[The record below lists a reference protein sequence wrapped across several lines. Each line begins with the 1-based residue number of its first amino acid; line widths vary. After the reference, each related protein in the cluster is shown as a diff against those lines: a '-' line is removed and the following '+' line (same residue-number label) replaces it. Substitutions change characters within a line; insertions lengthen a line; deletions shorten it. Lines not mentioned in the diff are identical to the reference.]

1 MTSSYKNSKNDISYI
16 SFISQF
22 EKYMITND
30 MYQKYNNISRK
41 TNNEDTKT
49 EKMEQNKNYNHNQIY
64 IKEYDKLFWCFY
76 LMLHDK
82 DTYFSVDNKHFQIE
96 KQLKIDLVDKIRNNK
111 GLMKEAKLKIADVE
125 NNVVNDKKTDI
136 SGFQAFCIY
145 YNLNVLV
152 CYNNIY
158 YNFYND
164 DDEATSV
171 IYIKSNKFT
180 CEKNINEYKINEIK
194 NNYYLVDNP
203 KKPLKSIGNYK
214 IDDLIQLCKLFK
226 IIYYDEHHKNFKK
239 NKIYELV
246 LDKMN

>member
-1 MTSSYKNSKNDISYI
+1 MTSMYKTSKNDISYI

-30 MYQKYNNISRK
+30 MYQKYSVTSYK
-41 TNNEDTKT
+41 TSTETSKT
-49 EKMEQNKNYNHNQIY
+49 EKDEQRKKYNNNQTY
-64 IKEYDKLFWCFY
+64 IKEQDKFFWCFY

-82 DTYFSVDNKHFQIE
+82 DTYLSVDNKHFQIE
-96 KQLKIDLVDKIRNNK
+96 KQMKIDLIDKIRTNK
-111 GLMKEAKLKIADVE
+111 GLLKEAKLKVVDIE
-125 NNVVNDKKTDI
+125 NNVVNDKKLDI
-136 SGFQAFCIY
+136 SGFHAFCIY

-158 YNFYND
+158 YNFLND
-164 DDEATSV
+164 DDEPTTV

-180 CEKNINEYKINEIK
+180 CEKNINEHKMNEIK
-194 NNYYLVDNP
+194 NNFYLVDNP
-203 KKPLKSIGNYK
+203 KKPLKAVGNYK
-214 IDDLIQLCKLFK
+214 VDDLIQLCKLFK